1 MKALQG
7 HGDPGSQYLT
17 VKLLHGDQVQGLER
31 VSGGGDEVEAGVDPR
46 VVVVEQGPLD
56 LQLFLQV
63 GFKLGVNVF
72 HYGLV
77 AGERRH
83 REKQRIRAGTTQAT
97 DGHSGALYGT
107 GQALL

>member
-7 HGDPGSQYLT
+7 DTGSKYLT
-17 VKLLHGDQVQGLER
+17 VELLHGDQVQGLER
-31 VSGGGDEVEAGVDPR
+31 VPGGSDEIQAGVDPR

-63 GFKLGVNVF
+63 GFELCVNVF
-72 HYGLV
+72 YYRLV

-83 REKQRIRAGTTQAT
+83 RENRGIGCW
-97 DGHSGALYGT
+97 GHT
-107 GQALL
+107 GH

>member
-7 HGDPGSQYLT
+7 DTGSKYLT
-17 VKLLHGDQVQGLER
+17 VELLHGDQVQGLER
-31 VSGGGDEVEAGVDPR
+31 VPGGSDEIQAGVDPR

-63 GFKLGVNVF
+63 GFELCVDVF
-72 HYGLV
+72 YYRLV

-83 REKQRIRAGTTQAT
+83 RENQGIVCW
-97 DGHSGALYGT
+97 GHT
-107 GQALL
+107 GH